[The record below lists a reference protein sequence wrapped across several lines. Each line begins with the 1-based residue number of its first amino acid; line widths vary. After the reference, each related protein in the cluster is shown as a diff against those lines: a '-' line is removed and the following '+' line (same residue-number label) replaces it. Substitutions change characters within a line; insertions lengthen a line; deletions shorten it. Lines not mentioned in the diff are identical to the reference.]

1 MNHWSPTL
9 LFTSFGLAGL
19 QAAEPSADEFYLRD
33 TVQTIRLTISKGNL
47 QKMHDSLPERIY
59 VPGNFRWGDVKL
71 KNVGIRYKGNS
82 SSRPEQRH
90 KRSFL
95 IKVNEFEKGTRFL
108 GLRRIALDNGVQFG
122 SLFSEPV
129 ITDILRAEGIPA
141 SRYNYARVFL
151 NDKFIGVY
159 GNVERIDESFVAT
172 HFPGKKGPL
181 YKVHMPGPGAMLNY
195 AGDDVNEYKKA
206 FEPKTNAADKKYD
219 ELIELF
225 RDIELGLKTRDAA
238 PLEQQLRMDEFLKT
252 TAIMLFAG
260 CFDQLTGWNPHNYY
274 LYRHQGTGRWSYI
287 PWDLDVGFADRA
299 FGRLPVLEG
308 WNAAWPVPGGPPK
321 PILEAIVTQ
330 PELLKRYRAI
340 ADGILEKHF
349 KPKKLHRQF
358 DELHALIR
366 DDLAKDPFPSRRIT
380 NPNDKGYEDIL
391 NKLKQFTTK
400 RYQLARRQLDQPGKR
415 PKPHP
420 GYRPKNQREPAP
432 GNAPNGPT
440 GLKVVSASHNTI
452 RLQWNDNA
460 ENEAGHVVQRASRES
475 NWKFRNHIPR
485 PGRSET
491 EAVDDRGEP
500 GQKYRYRVY
509 AVFQSP
515 RGMAGSKPSN
525 EVEITTKKKGDQ

>member
-1 MNHWSPTL
+1 MATPLAAQPT
-9 LFTSFGLAGL
+9 
-19 QAAEPSADEFYLRD
+19 ADEFYRRD
-33 TVQTIRLTISKGNL
+33 TVQTIHLNISKGNL

-129 ITDILRAEGIPA
+129 VTEILRAEGIPA
-141 SRYNYARVFL
+141 SRHNYARVFL
-151 NDKFIGVY
+151 NEKFIGVY
-159 GNVERIDESFVAT
+159 GNVERIDESFVET

-195 AGDDVNEYKKA
+195 AGDDVDEYKKA
-206 FEPKTNAADKKYD
+206 FEPKTKSADKKYD
-219 ELIELF
+219 KLIELF
-225 RDIELGLKTRDAA
+225 RTIEQSLKSKDSTS
-238 PLEQQLRMDEFLKT
+238 LEQQFRLDEFLKT
-252 TAIMLFAG
+252 TAIMLYAG

-274 LYRHQGTGRWSYI
+274 LYQHSDSGKWSYI

-299 FGRLPVLEG
+299 FGRLPILDG

-330 PELLKRYRAI
+330 PELLKRYRTI
-340 ADGILEKHF
+340 ADSILEKHF
-349 KPKKLHRQF
+349 KPEKLHRRF
-358 DELHALIR
+358 DSLHDLIR
-366 DDLAKDPFPSRRIT
+366 GDLAKDPFPKRRIT
-380 NPNDKGYEDIL
+380 NPNDKGHKDIL

-400 RYQLARRQLDQPGKR
+400 RYQLARRQLDQPGER
-415 PKPHP
+415 PKQHP
-420 GYRPKNQREPAP
+420 GYRPRNHRDPAP
-432 GNAPNGPT
+432 GDAPNGPT
-440 GLKVVSASHNTI
+440 GLKVVSVTQNTV

-460 ENEAGHVVQRASRES
+460 DNEAGHVVQRASRET

-491 EAVDDRGEP
+491 QAIDDRVTP
-500 GQKYRYRVY
+500 GQTYRYRVY
-509 AVFQSP
+509 AAFQSP
-515 RGMAGSKPSN
+515 RGMTGSRPSN
-525 EVEITTKKKGDQ
+525 EVEVTTKKRDE

>member
-9 LFTSFGLAGL
+9 LFTSIGLAGL
-19 QAAEPSADEFYLRD
+19 QAAEPSADEFYRRD

-141 SRYNYARVFL
+141 SRHNYARVFL

-206 FEPKTNAADKKYD
+206 FEPKTNAADKKY
-219 ELIELF
+219 ERTHRTF
-225 RDIELGLKTRDAA
+225 
-238 PLEQQLRMDEFLKT
+238 P
-252 TAIMLFAG
+252 
-260 CFDQLTGWNPHNYY
+260 
-274 LYRHQGTGRWSYI
+274 RHR
-287 PWDLDVGFADRA
+287 
-299 FGRLPVLEG
+299 
-308 WNAAWPVPGGPPK
+308 AWPENKGRRS
-321 PILEAIVTQ
+321 T
-330 PELLKRYRAI
+330 RAT
-340 ADGILEKHF
+340 ASDG
-349 KPKKLHRQF
+349 
-358 DELHALIR
+358 
-366 DDLAKDPFPSRRIT
+366 
-380 NPNDKGYEDIL
+380 
-391 NKLKQFTTK
+391 
-400 RYQLARRQLDQPGKR
+400 
-415 PKPHP
+415 
-420 GYRPKNQREPAP
+420 
-432 GNAPNGPT
+432 
-440 GLKVVSASHNTI
+440 
-452 RLQWNDNA
+452 
-460 ENEAGHVVQRASRES
+460 
-475 NWKFRNHIPR
+475 
-485 PGRSET
+485 
-491 EAVDDRGEP
+491 
-500 GQKYRYRVY
+500 
-509 AVFQSP
+509 
-515 RGMAGSKPSN
+515 
-525 EVEITTKKKGDQ
+525 